1 MSSSPKSVLGRGLD
15 ALISTPG
22 PEGRRVTEVDIHRLK
37 PNPRQPRERFSEPAL
52 AELADSIKTNG
63 VLQPILVRPA
73 NGHYE
78 IIAGERRWRAAQ
90 KAGLHHVPVIV
101 RDVADS
107 QLLEL
112 ALVENLQREDLNPVE
127 EARAYRALIEEV
139 GLTQEAVAGRVGKE
153 RATVAN
159 SLRLLH
165 LPSIALKA
173 LEAGQ
178 ITPGHA
184 KAILALR
191 KREEQDGLLK
201 AILAKGLSVREAE
214 RYKPARPRTPAGA
227 ADADTEAAAR
237 SMASK
242 LGLPVS
248 ISRRGRGGA
257 VTVRFKN
264 EEQLNHLF
272 ELVQSIGGRSK

>member
-1 MSSSPKSVLGRGLD
+1 MSNSPKNVLGRGLE
-15 ALISTPG
+15 ALISNPG
-22 PEGRRVTEVDIHRLK
+22 PEGRRVLEADIHRLK
-37 PNPRQPRERFSEPAL
+37 PNPRQPRERFSEAAL
-52 AELADSIKTNG
+52 AELADSIAANG

-127 EARAYRALIEEV
+127 GARAYKELIEEV
-139 GLTQEAVAGRVGKE
+139 GLTQEEVARRVGKE

-165 LPSIALKA
+165 LPLLALKA

-178 ITPGHA
+178 ITVGHA
-184 KAILALR
+184 KALLALR
-191 KREEQDGLLK
+191 KREEQEGLLK
-201 AILAKGLSVREAE
+201 AILSRGLSVREAE
-214 RYKPARPRTPAGA
+214 RWRTRPRCPVRRL
-227 ADADTEAAAR
+227 DADTEAAAR
-237 SMASK
+237 LLASK
-242 LGLPVS
+242 FGLPVA
-248 ISRRGRGGA
+248 IARRGRGG
-257 VTVRFKN
+257 TVSIRFKN
-264 EEQLNHLF
+264 EEELQHLF
-272 ELVQSIGGRSK
+272 DLVQSTGGRTR